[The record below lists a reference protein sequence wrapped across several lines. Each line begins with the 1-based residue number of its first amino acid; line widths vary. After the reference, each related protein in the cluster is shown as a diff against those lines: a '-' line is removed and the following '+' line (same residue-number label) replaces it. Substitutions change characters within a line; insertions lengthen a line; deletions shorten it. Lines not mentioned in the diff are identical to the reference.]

1 MLTACDCHSGRLSA
15 LRRDQ
20 GGTSSARA
28 GTTLTLFSPLERI
41 GMDKMGWLADR
52 RTRRLAWLG
61 GVFLTVTAVVA
72 VFAVVVQP
80 TSDSRH
86 PASTRP
92 PDRAT
97 ARSSPVR
104 SPVRPV
110 SSPPATWQ
118 VESPIADLSTP
129 LPGMPPVTDPA
140 NIYADAGA
148 NMLSPAVRGVPY
160 RIYVPNSG
168 GSTVTVIDPATYR
181 VIGTYQTGLNPQHV
195 VPAYDMRTLY
205 VTNDLGNSLTPINP
219 WTGRPGRNIT
229 VDDPYNM
236 YFTPDGRYAI
246 VVAEARQDLD
256 FRDPH
261 TFALE
266 HRIHVDCAGVDHIDF
281 AATGAYLI
289 ATCEYAGRLVRI
301 DLHTLTV
308 AGYLT
313 LPGSAPQDI
322 KLDPAG
328 RIFYVA
334 DKNHA
339 GVWLIDAATFKV
351 TGFIPTGP
359 DAHGLYPSRDARY
372 LYVTN
377 RGNGTITLISFATR
391 KIVTTWRI
399 PGGGSP
405 DMGNLSPDGKV
416 FWVSGRYNNVVYAI
430 STANGHL
437 LAKIPVGSQP
447 HGLCVWPQP
456 GRYSL
461 GHTGITR

>member
-1 MLTACDCHSGRLSA
+1 
-15 LRRDQ
+15 
-20 GGTSSARA
+20 
-28 GTTLTLFSPLERI
+28 
-41 GMDKMGWLADR
+41 MGWLMGQR
-52 RTRRLAWLG
+52 SRRLAWLG
-61 GVFLTVTAVVA
+61 GAFLTITAAIA
-72 VFAVVVQP
+72 VFALVSRP
-80 TSDSRH
+80 APDSR
-86 PASTRP
+86 PSASAGT
-92 PDRAT
+92 T
-97 ARSSPVR
+97 QPV
-104 SPVRPV
+104 PV
-110 SSPPATWQ
+110 SVSPTRSASQPPVTWP
-118 VESPIADLSTP
+118 VAGPMADLSTP

-148 NMLSPAVRGVPY
+148 NMLSPVVRGMPY

-168 GSTVTVIDPATYR
+168 GSTVTVIDPATLR
-181 VIGTYQTGLNPQHV
+181 ITGTYQTGLNPQHV
-195 VPAYDMRTLY
+195 VPAYDLRTLY
-205 VTNDLGNSLTPINP
+205 VTNDLANSLTPINP
-219 WTGRPGRNIT
+219 RTGRPAGRNIP

-246 VVAEARQDLD
+246 VVAESRQDLD

-266 HRIHVDCAGVDHIDF
+266 HRIRVSCAGVDHIDF

-289 ATCEYAGRLVRI
+289 ASCEHAGRLVRV
-301 DLHTLTV
+301 DLHTLRV
-308 AGYLT
+308 AGYLN
-313 LPGSAPQDI
+313 LPGAAPQDI

-334 DKNHA
+334 DKNHG

-351 TGFIPTGP
+351 AGFIPTGP

-430 STANGHL
+430 STLTGHL

>member
-1 MLTACDCHSGRLSA
+1 
-15 LRRDQ
+15 
-20 GGTSSARA
+20 
-28 GTTLTLFSPLERI
+28 
-41 GMDKMGWLADR
+41 MDKMSWLVDR
-52 RTRRLAWLG
+52 QTRRLAWLG
-61 GVFLTVTAVVA
+61 GVFLIVTGVVA
-72 VFAVVVQP
+72 VFAVIFRP
-80 TSDSRH
+80 ASHTDTPASASAPAGATH
-86 PASTRP
+86 PAAERASPTRS
-92 PDRAT
+92 A
-97 ARSSPVR
+97 SSPTV
-104 SPVRPV
+104 
-110 SSPPATWQ
+110 TWQ
-118 VESPIADLSTP
+118 VAGPVSDLSVP

-140 NIYADAGA
+140 NIYSDAGA
-148 NMLSPAVRGVPY
+148 DMLSPVVRGVPY
-160 RIYVPNSG
+160 RIYVPESG
-168 GSTVTVIDPATYR
+168 GSTVTVIDPATRR
-181 VIGTYQTGLNPQHV
+181 VIGTYRSGLNPQHV
-195 VPAYDMRTLY
+195 VPGYDLRTLY
-205 VTNDLGNSLTPINP
+205 VTNDLSNSLTPINP
-219 WTGRPGRNIT
+219 RTGRRAGPNIA

-246 VVAEARQDLD
+246 VVAEARQNLD

-289 ATCEYAGRLVRI
+289 ATCEFAGRLVRV
-301 DLHTLTV
+301 DLHTLGV
-308 AGYLT
+308 AGYLN

-322 KLDPAG
+322 KLDPTG
-328 RIFYVA
+328 DTFYVA
-334 DKNHA
+334 DKNLA
-339 GVWLIDAATFKV
+339 GVWLIEAATFRPA
-351 TGFIPTGP
+351 GFIPTGP

-377 RGNGTITLISFATR
+377 RGNGTITVISFATR
-391 KIVTTWRI
+391 KVVTTWRI

-416 FWVSGRYNNVVYAI
+416 FWVSGRYDNVVYAI

-437 LAKIPVGSQP
+437 LARIAVGSQP

>member
-1 MLTACDCHSGRLSA
+1 
-15 LRRDQ
+15 
-20 GGTSSARA
+20 
-28 GTTLTLFSPLERI
+28 
-41 GMDKMGWLADR
+41 MDKMGWLADRLADR
-52 RTRRLAWLG
+52 RTRRLAWLVG
-61 GVFLTVTAVVA
+61 ALLAVTAVVA
-72 VFAVVVQP
+72 VVALVFRPA
-80 TSDSRH
+80 SDSR
-86 PASTRP
+86 PSAKASTPHR
-92 PDRAT
+92 T
-97 ARSSPVR
+97 MVR
-104 SPVRPV
+104 TSTVRP
-110 SSPPATWQ
+110 SPSHPPAMWH
-118 VESPIADLSTP
+118 VASPIADLSTP

-148 NMLSPAVRGVPY
+148 NMLSPVVRGVPY

-168 GSTVTVIDPATYR
+168 GSTVTVINPATYR

-195 VPAYDMRTLY
+195 VPSYDLRTLY
-205 VTNDLGNSLTPINP
+205 ATNDLGNSLTPINP
-219 WTGRPGRNIT
+219 MTGRPAGRNIA

-246 VVAEARQDLD
+246 VVAESRQDLD

-266 HRIHVDCAGVDHIDF
+266 HRIHVECAGVDHIDF

-289 ATCEYAGRLVRI
+289 ATCEFSGRLVRV
-301 DLHTLTV
+301 DLHTLGV
-308 AGYLT
+308 AGYLN

-351 TGFIPTGP
+351 AGFIPTGP

-391 KIVTTWRI
+391 KVVTTWRI

-437 LAKIPVGSQP
+437 LAEIPVGSQP

>member
-1 MLTACDCHSGRLSA
+1 
-15 LRRDQ
+15 
-20 GGTSSARA
+20 
-28 GTTLTLFSPLERI
+28 
-41 GMDKMGWLADR
+41 MDR
-52 RTRRLAWLG
+52 QTRRLAWLG
-61 GVFLTVTAVVA
+61 STVVTVVA
-72 VFAVVVQP
+72 VAAIFAVLFWP
-80 TSDSRH
+80 ASGSRH
-86 PASTRP
+86 SGPARPARPAHRTTAQASVAAPASH
-92 PDRAT
+92 
-97 ARSSPVR
+97 
-104 SPVRPV
+104 
-110 SSPPATWQ
+110 PPARWQ
-118 VESPIADLSTP
+118 VAGAIADLSTP
-129 LPGMPPVTDPA
+129 LAGMPPVADAA
-140 NIYADAGA
+140 NIYAGAGA
-148 NMLSPAVRGVPY
+148 NMLSPAVRGAPY

-168 GSTVTVIDPATYR
+168 GSTVTVINPATRR
-181 VIGTYQTGLNPQHV
+181 VIATYPTGRNPQHV
-195 VPAYDMRTLY
+195 VPGYDMRTLY
-205 VTNDLGNSLTPINP
+205 VTNDLANSLTPINP
-219 WTGRPGRNIT
+219 HTGRPAGPNIG

-246 VVAEARQDLD
+246 VVAESRQNLD

-261 TFALE
+261 TFALR
-266 HRIHVDCAGVDHIDF
+266 HRIHVNCAGVDHIDF
-281 AATGAYLI
+281 AANGAYLI
-289 ATCEYAGRLVRI
+289 ATREFAGRLVRI
-301 DLHTLTV
+301 DLHSLTV
-308 AGYLT
+308 AGYLNV
-313 LPGSAPQDI
+313 PGSAPQDI

-359 DAHGLYPSRDARY
+359 DAHGLYPSRNARY

-377 RGNGTITLISFATR
+377 RGNGTITLINFATR
-391 KIVTTWRI
+391 KIATTWRI

-416 FWVSGRYNNVVYAI
+416 FWVSGRYDNVVYEI

>member
-1 MLTACDCHSGRLSA
+1 MSEIGRLA
-15 LRRDQ
+15 GRR
-20 GGTSSARA
+20 GS
-28 GTTLTLFSPLERI
+28 
-41 GMDKMGWLADR
+41 
-52 RTRRLAWLG
+52 RLIWTGCLC
-61 GVFLTVTAVVA
+61 LTVAAVVA
-72 VFAVVVQP
+72 VFAVVF
-80 TSDSRH
+80 
-86 PASTRP
+86 
-92 PDRAT
+92 
-97 ARSSPVR
+97 
-104 SPVRPV
+104 RPV
-110 SSPPATWQ
+110 AHTVDSAPARAHRPAAAPVPRARPAPPQAAAWQ
-118 VESPIADLSTP
+118 VAGVSDLSVP
-129 LPGMPPVTDPA
+129 LTGMPPVADAA
-140 NIYADAGA
+140 NIYADAGP

-168 GSTVTVIDPATYR
+168 GSTVTVIDPSSYR
-181 VIGTYQTGLNPQHV
+181 VIGNYQTGLNPQHV
-195 VPAYDMRTLY
+195 VPAYNMRTLY
-205 VTNDLGNSLTPINP
+205 VANDLGNSLTPINP
-219 WTGRPGRNIT
+219 LTGQRAGPNIA

-246 VVAEARQDLD
+246 VVAESRQRLD

-266 HRIHVDCAGVDHIDF
+266 HRIPVNCAGVDHIDF
-281 AATGAYLI
+281 AANGAYLI
-289 ATCEYAGRLVRI
+289 ATCEFSGRLVRV
-301 DLHTLTV
+301 DLHTLKV
-308 AGYLT
+308 AGYLN

-322 KLDPAG
+322 KLDPTG
-328 RIFYVA
+328 HTFYVA

-339 GVWLIDAATFKV
+339 GVWLIDAATFRP

-377 RGNGTITLISFATR
+377 RGNGSITVIDFATK
-391 KIVTTWRI
+391 KITATWRI

-405 DMGNLSPDGKV
+405 DMGGLSPDGKV

-430 STANGHL
+430 STVTGRL
-437 LAKIPVGSQP
+437 LAKIPVGVQP

>member
-1 MLTACDCHSGRLSA
+1 MGKAGWP
-15 LRRDQ
+15 RDRQ
-20 GGTSSARA
+20 V
-28 GTTLTLFSPLERI
+28 
-41 GMDKMGWLADR
+41 
-52 RTRRLAWLG
+52 RRLTWFGCL
-61 GVFLTVTAVVA
+61 LLAVAA
-72 VFAVVVQP
+72 VLALFAVIF
-80 TSDSRH
+80 R
-86 PASTRP
+86 PASHTDTSAP
-92 PDRAT
+92 AGAINPAPERA
-97 ARSSPVR
+97 SPVR
-104 SPVRPV
+104 SESNPPV
-110 SSPPATWQ
+110 AWQ
-118 VESPIADLSTP
+118 VAGPVPDLSVP
-129 LPGMPPVTDPA
+129 LPGMPPVPDPA

-148 NMLSPAVRGVPY
+148 DMLSPAVRGVPY
-160 RIYVPNSG
+160 RIYVPDSG
-168 GSTVTVIDPATYR
+168 GSTVTVIDPARYR
-181 VIGTYQTGLNPQHV
+181 VIMTYQSGLNPQHV

-205 VTNDLGNSLTPINP
+205 VTNDLGNSLTPVNP
-219 WTGRPGRNIT
+219 RTGRRAGRNIP

-236 YFTPDGRYAI
+236 YFTPDGRYAV
-246 VVAEARQDLD
+246 VVAEGRQNLD

-261 TFALE
+261 TFALK

-289 ATCEYAGRLVRI
+289 ATCEFAGRLVRV
-301 DLHTLTV
+301 DLHRLAV
-308 AGYLT
+308 SGYLN

-339 GVWLIDAATFKV
+339 GVWLIDAATFRV
-351 TGFIPTGP
+351 AGFIPTGP

-391 KIVTTWRI
+391 KVVATWRI

-437 LAKIPVGSQP
+437 LARIPVESQP

>member
-1 MLTACDCHSGRLSA
+1 MGKVGWPVGQRA
-15 LRRDQ
+15 RR
-20 GGTSSARA
+20 RVW
-28 GTTLTLFSPLERI
+28 F
-41 GMDKMGWLADR
+41 
-52 RTRRLAWLG
+52 G
-61 GVFLTVTAVVA
+61 GVSVA
-72 VFAVVVQP
+72 VAVAIAAGVMIFWP
-80 TSDSRH
+80 TSHLAVPPPIRKPH
-86 PASTRP
+86 PSAG
-92 PDRAT
+92 RA
-97 ARSSPVR
+97 APVR
-104 SPVRPV
+104 SASSAAETWRVASPV
-110 SSPPATWQ
+110 
-118 VESPIADLSTP
+118 ADLSEP
-129 LPGMPPVTDPA
+129 LPGMPPVPNSA

-168 GSTVTVIDPATYR
+168 GSTVTVINPATYK

-219 WTGRPGRNIT
+219 MTGRPAGPNIS

-246 VVAEARQDLD
+246 VVAETRQDLD

-266 HRIHVDCAGVDHIDF
+266 HRIHVSCAGVDHIDF

-289 ATCEYAGRLVRI
+289 ATCEFSGRLVRV

-308 AGYLT
+308 VDYLN

-339 GVWLIDAATFKV
+339 GVWLIDAATFRV
-351 TGFIPTGP
+351 AGFIPTGP
-359 DAHGLYPSRDARY
+359 DAHGLYPSRDARF

-377 RGNGTITLISFATR
+377 RGNGTITVISFATR

-405 DMGNLSPDGKV
+405 DMGNVSPDGKV

-430 STANGHL
+430 DTATGRL
-437 LAKIPVGSQP
+437 LAKIPVGVEP